1 VLLGVPAPEPDPE
14 VPPDAEP
21 DPLPLMLPLEPLGL
35 LLELLEL
42 PGAVVAPGLV
52 LLLLERPGLVGLD
65 DGEADFDDEPDDDPV
80 VLSGLRSHAATANAA
95 ATAAARVRY

>member
-42 PGAVVAPGLV
+42 PGAVVASGRVEL
-52 LLLLERPGLVGLD
+52 PGLVGLD

>member
-1 VLLGVPAPEPDPE
+1 MLLGVPAPEPDPE

-52 LLLLERPGLVGLD
+52 ELPGLVGLD